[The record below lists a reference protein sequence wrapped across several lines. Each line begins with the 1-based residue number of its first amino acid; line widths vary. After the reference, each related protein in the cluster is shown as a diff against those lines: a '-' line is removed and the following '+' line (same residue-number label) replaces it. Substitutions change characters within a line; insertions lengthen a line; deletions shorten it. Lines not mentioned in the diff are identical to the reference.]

1 MIGCG
6 PSSPAKKRY
15 ERDVLRLMVGYL
27 VLVFGVAWIVRHGH
41 LQGWRAYFFS
51 VLPAIIII
59 ALLARMGSYLGE
71 EKDEY
76 QRLLTIRSILV
87 GTAALLG
94 TLVVNDFVRAFA
106 GAGAIPP
113 FAGFMV
119 FMVAMGLTQLVQ
131 WAQSRGGG
139 E

>member
-1 MIGCG
+1 MLACG
-6 PSSPAKKRY
+6 NSSPAKKRY
-15 ERDVLRLMVGYL
+15 ERDVLRIMAGYL
-27 VLVFGVAWIVRHGH
+27 VVVFAVAWVVKHKH
-41 LQGWRAYFFS
+41 VQGWHAYFFS

-59 ALLARMGSYLGE
+59 AMLGRMGSYLGE

-87 GTAALLG
+87 GTAALLA

-106 GAGAIPP
+106 GAGALPP
-113 FAGFMV
+113 FTSFVV